1 MSLVKKIPIFV
12 FCVFKAL
19 QCTYL
24 ALSQILVCCI
34 KLVIDTFYHLSHSYT
49 PGIYADGYIVFA
61 FPFVRSYVRSFVRSL
76 VRFFVRNSG
85 TFVEFMSKFWL
96 KFL

>member
-1 MSLVKKIPIFV
+1 MTFNLMIIKCDFRKEGNFTR
-12 FCVFKAL
+12 L
-19 QCTYL
+19 RETYH
-24 ALSQILVCCI
+24 AFWNA
-34 KLVIDTFYHLSHSYT
+34 DTLRATVRHWFINYT

>member
-1 MSLVKKIPIFV
+1 MVKSCHLKIETIQVSLV
-12 FCVFKAL
+12 
-19 QCTYL
+19 Y
-24 ALSQILVCCI
+24 
-34 KLVIDTFYHLSHSYT
+34 YYT

-61 FPFVRSYVRSFVRSL
+61 FPFVRSYVRSSVRSL

>member
-1 MSLVKKIPIFV
+1 MVLVQATVKQNNV
-12 FCVFKAL
+12 N
-19 QCTYL
+19 
-24 ALSQILVCCI
+24 
-34 KLVIDTFYHLSHSYT
+34 YT

-61 FPFVRSYVRSFVRSL
+61 FPFVRSYVRSL

-96 KFL
+96 KFV